1 MRVLEDNN
9 QEYLEVVMG
18 LITHAGDAKS
28 LCMEAFQLV
37 KTQNFEEA
45 TKLIKQAETALNKA
59 HGIQTGLLTNEASG
73 KSIEVTLLM
82 VHAQDH
88 LMNAI
93 SFKDMT
99 EEVIY
104 LHKEMNKLRTEA

>member
-1 MRVLEDNN
+1 MEDNN

-37 KTQNFEEA
+37 KSQNFDEA
-45 TKLIKQAETALNKA
+45 FELIKQSEAALNKA
-59 HGIQTGLLTNEASG
+59 HNIQTGLLTNEASG
-73 KSIEVTLLM
+73 KSIEITLLM

-99 EEVIY
+99 EEVLY
-104 LHKEMNKLRTEA
+104 LHEEMNKLKTQG

>member
-1 MRVLEDNN
+1 MILLDESN
-9 QEYLEVVMG
+9 QGYLEIVMG

-28 LCMEAFQLV
+28 LCMEAFQSV
-37 KTQNFEEA
+37 RKKEFE
-45 TKLIKQAETALNKA
+45 KGRQLINQSVEALNKA
-59 HGIQTGLLTNEASG
+59 HNIQTSLLTNEASG
-73 KSIEVTLLM
+73 NGIEVTLLM

-99 EEVIY
+99 EEVLY
-104 LHKEMNKLRTEA
+104 LHEELAKLK

>member
-1 MRVLEDNN
+1 MKHNDQN
-9 QEYLEVVMG
+9 YLETVMG

-28 LCMEAFQLV
+28 LCMEAFQSV
-37 KTQNFEEA
+37 KDKEFITARE
-45 TKLIKQAETALNKA
+45 LISKSEKALIQAHK
-59 HGIQTGLLTNEASG
+59 IQTNLLTNEASG
-73 KSIEVTLLM
+73 DNIEISLLM

-93 SFKDMT
+93 SFKDLT

-104 LHKEMNKLRTEA
+104 LHTELDKIR

>member
-1 MRVLEDNN
+1 MDDMN

-28 LCMEAFQLV
+28 LCMEAFQIA
-37 KTQNFEEA
+37 KNNQFEEA
-45 TKLIKQAETALNKA
+45 NDLLKQADKALNNA
-59 HGIQTGLLTNEASG
+59 HNLQTGMLTKEASG
-73 KSIEVTLLM
+73 NKMEVTLLM

-88 LMNAI
+88 IMNAM
-93 SFKDMT
+93 SFRDMT

-104 LHKEMNKLRTEA
+104 LHQQLSKVK